1 MTLES
6 FTGVPDSQLGGELP
20 LPAHRKAPLIHNDG
34 GRAGG
39 PARAGRGAIT
49 ICVRKAGMAA
59 A

>member
-1 MTLES
+1 MS

-39 PARAGRGAIT
+39 PARAGHGAIT